1 MKKSNCIRKQI
12 GSRECHLLFLK
23 DCILPG
29 DHFQQEEIQ
38 YYYTTLK
45 SLKFLFWFL
54 WWWWWWCFSLFFPA
68 KKKKKKKLL
77 RLQRGK
83 RNREMRNR
91 PSSCQHNVL
100 ANLKLIV
107 VHNVLY
113 IIWKVQ
119 KVQFLGMKKK
129 FGLWLKLSK
138 FGVVTLE
145 LIINHHDFNIIRALF
160 SR

>member
-1 MKKSNCIRKQI
+1 MLKHFSWSVPVLFFSSKVFRKKKKSNCIRKQI

-54 WWWWWWCFSLFFPA
+54 WWWWWCFSLFFPA

-77 RLQRGK
+77 RLQRGEK
-83 RNREMRNR
+83 KQGDEKQAKFLSTQCIGQFEAY
-91 PSSCQHNVL
+91 SSTQCAYL
-100 ANLKLIV
+100 
-107 VHNVLY
+107 
-113 IIWKVQ
+113 IWKVK
-119 KVQFLGMKKK
+119 KVQFWGMKK
-129 FGLWLKLSK
+129 
-138 FGVVTLE
+138 
-145 LIINHHDFNIIRALF
+145 
-160 SR
+160 

>member
-1 MKKSNCIRKQI
+1 MAPFSKTLQLIGPCSLFLLLKFFEKRSLKKSNCIRKQI

-54 WWWWWWCFSLFFPA
+54 WWWWWCFSLFFPA
-68 KKKKKKKLL
+68 KKKKKKSSWDFKG
-77 RLQRGK
+77 GK

-113 IIWKVQ
+113 II
-119 KVQFLGMKKK
+119 
-129 FGLWLKLSK
+129 
-138 FGVVTLE
+138 
-145 LIINHHDFNIIRALF
+145 
-160 SR
+160 